1 MHRQPGW
8 AGEFLCCGLS
18 LMAEV
23 CPSSFPIIA
32 PIQTLAAPGAICHE
46 FSFQER
52 LAPGTVIVYI
62 VLREALKNHHILHN
76 HGHTICN
83 QQLKKDSKISQSAG
97 LRLLSDCPY
106 CVRVFLYL
114 FLLSCGSANFRDTRG
129 HQHFSSPP
137 FMREHK
143 RRSVGSIDPE
153 SLYYSE
159 QSNKNEFT
167 FSHTPVQRK
176 H

>member
-1 MHRQPGW
+1 MHRQPNW
-8 AGEFLCCGLS
+8 AGEFLRCGLS
-18 LMAEV
+18 LGFEAR
-23 CPSSFPIIA
+23 PSGFPIVA
-32 PIQTLAAPGAICHE
+32 PIQTLAASGAICNE
-46 FSFQER
+46 FSFQKI
-52 LAPGTVIVYI
+52 LASGTAIVDI
-62 VLREALKNHHILHN
+62 VLREAPENHHILHH
-76 HGHTICN
+76 HGYTIRH

-114 FLLSCGSANFRDTRG
+114 FLLRCGAANFRDTRG
-129 HQHFSSPP
+129 HQHFPSPP

-153 SLYYSE
+153 HLNYSE
-159 QSNKNEFT
+159 ESDKIEFT
-167 FSHTPVQRK
+167 FSHTPVLCK